1 MQVRFRQRLVSSLVI
16 GGALIA
22 SLGDGAFAQLVPDIT
37 LGSENSR
44 VTPMTPTID
53 QINGGATRGANLFH
67 SFQEFNVGEGRSAYF
82 TNPAGI
88 ENILTRVTGTN
99 PSNIL
104 GTLGV
109 SGGNANLFLIN
120 PNGIIFGA
128 NASLD
133 VGGSFVASTASSIK
147 FADGTEFS
155 AVNPSAPPLLTI
167 SVPIGLQFNGTE
179 GDIVVQDS
187 NQTPAPDNPFTEVGD
202 AGQLP
207 STAQPVNSPTDGTT
221 VNAISGNLDNDN
233 DVDLYQLFLTEG
245 QPFTANTV
253 DGTEVDT
260 QLFLFDGSGLGLSS
274 NDDTAS
280 TLLQSTVPLNEPFTP
295 AASGTYYLGI
305 SSYDN
310 DPLSSQGYIFGA
322 SGEPTGPG
330 AGLPLSDWDANYG
343 LDSGAYTI
351 MLNLQPDTSI
361 PIPPRE
367 GLQVQPGRTLA
378 LVGGN
383 VTIQGG
389 NLQALGGR
397 VEIGGVAGSG
407 TLGLNVDGNNLGLS
421 FPDDVTRAD
430 VSVTNGAG
438 IDVRAEDGGSI
449 AINARNLNI
458 SGGSVLAAGIGENL
472 GSIDSQAEDITLNA
486 TGTITIANSLAFNDV
501 EAGGVGNGG
510 NININAGSLS
520 ITDGAQVSASIFGRG
535 NAGNVYINVRDTA
548 TIVGG
553 VVVRQ
558 PDGSYFIPSTI
569 FNDVGAGGVGN
580 SGNININAGSLSIT
594 DGAQVSASIFGRGNS
609 GSIFLQVDDSV
620 SLARNSAVFNDVEAG
635 GVGNGGN
642 ININARSLSIT
653 DGAFL
658 SASTSG
664 QGNSGSIFLQT
675 DESVSLARSSAI
687 FSQVQAGGVGNGGDI
702 NITAGSLSLTDGA
715 ELQAFVGYDSTR
727 RLPSGRGD
735 AGDVNINVRDT
746 VTLVGRGRD
755 SGTPITAIWNGVGFR
770 GAEGNGGDI
779 NINARSLS
787 LTNAHIA
794 ADTNGNGDAG
804 DITIRVVES
813 IYLTNSD
820 SVLEGS
826 RRSRIG
832 SAVTHEAVGNG
843 GDIDIQARSLFL
855 DNGAVLDA
863 STKGNGDGGN
873 IRVSVNTLA
882 ATNGGQIFT
891 TSGSTGHAGTISLNA
906 TDSVTLSGSDPNFAQ
921 RRSPNAVINPDAAS
935 GVFARTEG
943 VGDAGN
949 LRIETDKLTV
959 RDGAAITVSSMG
971 AGLAGLLIVEANSI
985 RLDNKATI
993 SADTRGGGGNINLY
1007 TGDLILRRGSS
1018 ISTDARGRYI
1028 PGGNITIDTDNL
1040 VAVPKEDSDITA
1052 KAQESFGGRVIV
1064 NATGIFGTQFRPQDT
1079 LLSDITASSALGPQF
1094 NGIVQL
1100 NTPDID
1106 PSRGLA
1112 NLPTEVVDAS
1122 NQIAQTCGAGGREA
1136 RKNEFIITGRRGLPS
1151 NPYEMLSDD
1160 EALPDVHPPS
1170 GFSSSRNSKPV
1181 AAKTVTS
1188 QSATSNPKPPI
1199 VEAQGWV
1206 INDKG
1211 QVVLTATASTATP
1224 HNSGLGSATCPSS

>member
-1 MQVRFRQRLVSSLVI
+1 M

-22 SLGDGAFAQLVPDIT
+22 YLGDGAFAQLVPDTT

-44 VTPMTPTID
+44 VTLMTPTID

-109 SGGNANLFLIN
+109 SDGNANLFLIN

-383 VTIQGG
+383 VTIQDG

-407 TLGLNVDGNNLGLS
+407 TVGLNVDGNNLGLS

-472 GSIDSQAEDITLNA
+472 GSIDSQAEDIMLNA
-486 TGTITIANSLAFNDV
+486 TGTITIANSLA
-501 EAGGVGNGG
+501 
-510 NININAGSLS
+510 
-520 ITDGAQVSASIFGRG
+520 
-535 NAGNVYINVRDTA
+535 
-548 TIVGG
+548 
-553 VVVRQ
+553 
-558 PDGSYFIPSTI
+558 
-569 FNDVGAGGVGN
+569 
-580 SGNININAGSLSIT
+580 
-594 DGAQVSASIFGRGNS
+594 
-609 GSIFLQVDDSV
+609 
-620 SLARNSAVFNDVEAG
+620 FNDVEAG

-658 SASTSG
+658 SASTFG

-675 DESVSLARSSAI
+675 DDSVSLGRNTAV
-687 FSQVQAGGVGNGGDI
+687 FSKVEAGGVGNGGNI

-715 ELQAFVGYDSTR
+715 QLQTFVANWRTEDPVVPVG
-727 RLPSGRGD
+727 GRGD

-746 VTLVGRGRD
+746 ITLVGRGRD
-755 SGTPITAIWNGVGFR
+755 SGASLTAIITGVGYR
-770 GAEGNGGDI
+770 AVGNGGNI
-779 NINARSLS
+779 NIQARELS
-787 LTNAHIA
+787 LTNAQLGS
-794 ADTNGNGDAG
+794 DTRGQGHAGNVF
-804 DITIRVVES
+804 IRVVDS
-813 IYLTNSD
+813 IYLTTTDN
-820 SVLEGS
+820 VLEGI

-832 SAVTHEAVGNG
+832 SAVAPYAEGNA

-855 DNGAVLDA
+855 NNGSVLDA
-863 STKGNGDGGN
+863 TTQGNGNAGD
-873 IRVSVNTLA
+873 IRVSANTLT
-882 ATNGGQIFT
+882 ATNGGQILT
-891 TSGSTGHAGTISLNA
+891 TSRSPFPAGTISLNI
-906 TDSVTLSGSDPNFAQ
+906 TDSVTLFGSDPNFAQ
-921 RRSPNAVINPDAAS
+921 RRTRSDPGTVIILDSPAS
-935 GVFARTEG
+935 GVFA
-943 VGDAGN
+943 
-949 LRIETDKLTV
+949 
-959 RDGAAITVSSMG
+959 
-971 AGLAGLLIVEANSI
+971 
-985 RLDNKATI
+985 
-993 SADTRGGGGNINLY
+993 DTSGGGGNINLY

-1018 ISTDARGRYI
+1018 ISTNATGSNI

-1040 VAVPKEDSDITA
+1040 VAVPKEDSDISA
-1052 KAQESFGGRVIV
+1052 NAENSFGGRVII
-1064 NATGIFGTQFRPQDT
+1064 NAQGIFGTQFRPQDT
-1079 LLSDITASSALGPQF
+1079 PLSDITASSDLGPQF
-1094 NGIVQL
+1094 NGLVEL
-1100 NTPDID
+1100 NTPGID

-1122 NQIAQTCGAGGREA
+1122 NQIDQTCGAGRGEA
-1136 RKNEFIITGRRGLPS
+1136 GKNEFIIIGRGGLPS
-1151 NPYEMLSDD
+1151 NPYEMLSND
-1160 EALPDVHPPS
+1160 EALADIHPPS
-1170 GFSSSRNSKPV
+1170 GFSRPRNSQPD
-1181 AAKTVTS
+1181 AARLVTP
-1188 QSATSNPKPPI
+1188 QATTSNPKQQL
-1199 VEAQGWV
+1199 VEAQGWG

-1224 HNSGLGSATCPSS
+1224 HNSGSSSATCSSS